1 MPKYRSLPS
10 LALMRSFEAAARH
23 ESYTMA
29 AEELGVTQGAVSRQV
44 RELEAAL
51 GVSLFRRVG
60 RAVRLSKAGRALQA
74 ELSGDLARLSGT
86 INRAIAAGG
95 QGASLLTLAV
105 LPTFA
110 ARWLVPRLPDFK
122 VHHPG
127 GIELELQSYTQPFN
141 LEERR
146 MDLAIHFGRDD
157 WPGARLRPLQPEH
170 LVVTVAPDLVRAHG
184 GVVSPAQVFDLP
196 LLHLTSRPDLWAGYH
211 DQLGGLGGARAVFA
225 GGLRFDQFTM
235 LIAGG
240 AVAGL
245 GAAILPSYLIEAE
258 VESGGALQVV
268 GGEVAGGSDSAYF
281 IATPLGGQRNEAAQL
296 FSDWLLR
303 QARGG

>member
-1 MPKYRSLPS
+1 MPKYSALPS

-74 ELSGDLARLSGT
+74 ELSGDLERLSGT
-86 INRAIAAGG
+86 IGRAIAAG

-122 VHHPG
+122 ARHP
-127 GIELELQSYTQPFN
+127 GIELDLQSYTQPFN

-157 WPGARLRPLQPEH
+157 WPGARLRHLQPEH
-170 LVVTVAPDLVRAHG
+170 LVVTAAPDLIRAHG
-184 GVVSPAQVFDLP
+184 VATPEQVFDLP

-211 DQLGGLGGARAVFA
+211 TQLGLGARAVFA
-225 GGLRFDQFTM
+225 GLRFDQFTM
-235 LIAGG
+235 LIAG

-258 VESGGALQVV
+258 VESGTLQVV
-268 GGEVAGGSDSAYF
+268 GEVAGGSDSAYF
-281 IATPLGGQRNEAAQL
+281 IATPLGQRNEAAQL

-303 QARGG
+303 QARG